1 MSPQETDNIS
11 VPSSSSIDRV
21 NIRTKP
27 SPKLSN
33 LTPMSPSQQAIQNDL
48 NSASRVQMESIDSLP
63 WSQFRIKDSIPR
75 SPAPMPESMSP
86 AGIAIDLTDVDKKTD
101 IKDDLSQN
109 NDNNSNT
116 SLTTIGSLKIEID
129 MSVKG
134 DKNPTEYRRNLK
146 GTFTIIILLIISL
159 HLFIEHLNMFTYVI
173 NFDYPEVV
181 VATILYMLSTVFILV
196 ILAGTLMVPMLSVE
210 EEKFKIFY
218 CPILV
223 AGGIDLI
230 GILVGGSIFGP
241 LSIHTIDLNY
251 SMTYTQLASILTI
264 LLNLTLYFLFT
275 RTSQGSPIIFEFM
288 HPFEKVK
295 NKSESG
301 GSIHDDDK
309 ESVNLEV

>member
-1 MSPQETDNIS
+1 MSQETDNIS
-11 VPSSSSIDRV
+11 VHSSSSIDRV

-27 SPKLSN
+27 SPKLSS
-33 LTPMSPSQQAIQNDL
+33 LPQMSPSQQAIQNDL
-48 NSASRVQMESIDSLP
+48 NSASRVQMEAVDSLP

-75 SPAPMPESMSP
+75 SPAPMPGPMSP
-86 AGIAIDLTDVDKKTD
+86 AGIAIDLTDVDKNTED
-101 IKDDLSQN
+101 IKDDLSQKNNN
-109 NDNNSNT
+109 NDDSDTN
-116 SLTTIGSLKIEID
+116 LTTIGSLKIEID

-134 DKNPTEYRRNLK
+134 DKKPTEYRRNLK
-146 GTFTIIILLIISL
+146 GTFTVIILLIISV

-181 VATILYMLSTVFILV
+181 VATIFYMLSTVFILV

-218 CPILV
+218 FPILV

-241 LSIHTIDLNY
+241 FSIHTIDLDY
-251 SMTYTQLASILTI
+251 SMTYTQIASILTI

-295 NKSESG
+295 NKSDAEDG
-301 GSIHDDDK
+301 IHYDDT
-309 ESVNLEV
+309 EPIV